1 MYEQISEAA
10 VHLFV
15 KASILISA
23 LFFSFS
29 ASLAENTIDKAF
41 EMSFSIGLLVVFLIY
56 MYLENTR
63 KTKQRDRAQEK
74 IEELLCL
81 NIKAMETYS
90 ASNRDISKAT
100 ERAAETQARAL
111 ESLTTVV
118 DKLRDKQ

>member
-1 MYEQISEAA
+1 MIDQISEAA
-10 VHLFV
+10 VHMFV

-23 LFFSFS
+23 LFFSVS
-29 ASLAENTIDKAF
+29 ASLAESTIDKAF

-56 MYLENTR
+56 MYLENAR

-81 NIKAMETYS
+81 NFKAMENYS
-90 ASNRDISKAT
+90 SSNKDIARST
-100 ERAAETQARAL
+100 ERAAETQAKAL

-118 DKLRDKQ
+118 EKLRDKQ